1 MWEKN
6 WKKNLV
12 TKKMK
17 TLRATNNAVAA
28 ADARN
33 GRRRRNPRREGRSS
47 RSSSS
52 SSSSSSVPPKESGSK
67 TRSTKSKEESI
78 GGIKVFLA
86 LRPLDGFPGK
96 AFAYPRRALH
106 HATVLEMTA
115 TSRNDHEDE
124 EEEEQQRLH
133 YLVDFAPK
141 NPLAVETA
149 FKLLVLR
156 TSVEGAIRRE
166 VVDRKCTKRYAP
178 SGMDLIGEVKRKSVL
193 EAVAR
198 ISSSSSSSS
207 NFSGSVDSTDDD
219 GGANNNS
226 DDDIREAYGAV
237 DRVLEAEFYS
247 LYDWR
252 NLALCKNDCR
262 DFHRAF
268 ARYLLCTTTA
278 GEEE

>member
-1 MWEKN
+1 M
-6 WKKNLV
+6 V
-12 TKKMK
+12 
-17 TLRATNNAVAA
+17 V
-28 ADARN
+28 
-33 GRRRRNPRREGRSS
+33 
-47 RSSSS
+47 
-52 SSSSSSVPPKESGSK
+52 
-67 TRSTKSKEESI
+67 
-78 GGIKVFLA
+78 KVFLA
-86 LRPLDGFPGK
+86 LRPLDGFPE
-96 AFAYPRRALH
+96 ALPYPRQMSH
-106 HATVLEMTA
+106 HATVLEMTTKTTTT
-115 TSRNDHEDE
+115 TSRRDFYREEKE
-124 EEEEQQRLH
+124 EEEEEEGQRLH

-141 NPLAVETA
+141 NPLALETA

-156 TSVEGAIRRE
+156 RSVEGAIRRE
-166 VVDRKCTKRYAP
+166 VVDRKFRKRYAP

-198 ISSSSSSSS
+198 ISSSSSS
-207 NFSGSVDSTDDD
+207 NFSGSGDSADDD
-219 GGANNNS
+219 GGANNNGD
-226 DDDIREAYGAV
+226 DDDIREAYSAV

>member
-1 MWEKN
+1 MGKKLEK
-6 WKKNLV
+6 KSRYY
-12 TKKMK
+12 KKMK

-33 GRRRRNPRREGRSS
+33 GRRRRRNPRREGRSS

-67 TRSTKSKEESI
+67 TRSTKSKEESV

-124 EEEEQQRLH
+124 EEDEQQRLH

-198 ISSSSSSSS
+198 ISSSG
-207 NFSGSVDSTDDD
+207 SGSGDSTDD
-219 GGANNNS
+219 GGTNNS
-226 DDDIREAYGAV
+226 DNIREAYGAV
-237 DRVLEAEFYS
+237 DRVAEAEFYS

-252 NLALCKNDCR
+252 NLALCENDCR

-268 ARYLLCTTTA
+268 ARYLLCTTA

>member
-1 MWEKN
+1 M
-6 WKKNLV
+6 V
-12 TKKMK
+12 
-17 TLRATNNAVAA
+17 V
-28 ADARN
+28 
-33 GRRRRNPRREGRSS
+33 
-47 RSSSS
+47 
-52 SSSSSSVPPKESGSK
+52 
-67 TRSTKSKEESI
+67 
-78 GGIKVFLA
+78 KVFLA
-86 LRPLDGFPGK
+86 LRPLDGFPE
-96 AFAYPRRALH
+96 ALPYPRQMSH
-106 HATVLEMTA
+106 HATVLEMTTKTTTT
-115 TSRNDHEDE
+115 TSRRDFYREEKE
-124 EEEEQQRLH
+124 EEEEEEEGQRLH

-141 NPLAVETA
+141 NPLALETA

-156 TSVEGAIRRE
+156 RSVEGAIRRE
-166 VVDRKCTKRYAP
+166 VVDRKFRKRYAP

-198 ISSSSSSSS
+198 ISSSSSS
-207 NFSGSVDSTDDD
+207 NFSGSGDSADDD
-219 GGANNNS
+219 GGANNNG
-226 DDDIREAYGAV
+226 DDDIREAYSAV

>member
-1 MWEKN
+1 MG
-6 WKKNLV
+6 V
-12 TKKMK
+12 
-17 TLRATNNAVAA
+17 V
-28 ADARN
+28 
-33 GRRRRNPRREGRSS
+33 
-47 RSSSS
+47 
-52 SSSSSSVPPKESGSK
+52 V
-67 TRSTKSKEESI
+67 
-78 GGIKVFLA
+78 KVFLA
-86 LRPLDGFPGK
+86 WRPLDGFPE
-96 AFAYPRRALH
+96 ALPYPRQMSH
-106 HATVLEMTA
+106 HATVLEMTTKTTT
-115 TSRNDHEDE
+115 TSRRG
-124 EEEEQQRLH
+124 QRLH

-141 NPLAVETA
+141 NPLALETA

-166 VVDRKCTKRYAP
+166 VVDRKFRMRYAP

-198 ISSSSSSSS
+198 ISSSSSSS
-207 NFSGSVDSTDDD
+207 NFSGSGDSTDDG
-219 GGANNNS
+219 GGANNNG